1 MTQRTFLKRLLGDKR
16 GTSAVEYGFLCAMIV
31 IGLISAVKGVG
42 DENEGIWAIVSSKT
56 AEAHGGTP

>member
-1 MTQRTFLKRLLGDKR
+1 MREWAFIKRLLNDER

-42 DENEGIWAIVSSKT
+42 DENKGIWAVVSSKS
-56 AEAHGGTP
+56 AAAHGSAP